1 LITKRL
7 DTIYTDHPKFSH
19 LVDHLDRH
27 SLVKV
32 NITGLRGSSRSI
44 CCSAYLNSSDSS
56 HLIILS
62 DKEEAAYFH
71 NDLAALNP
79 DQPIY
84 FFPSSYKRSIQY
96 GHTDPSNLVLRTE
109 ILHILSQGEKNPVI
123 VTYPEALIEKVV
135 DKALFGRS
143 SITVRTRESYMLEE
157 IEKQM
162 IKVGFERSDFV
173 TEPGQYSIRGGI
185 LDVFSYANDHPF
197 RIDFFGNEVES
208 IRSFQVDN
216 QLSIQPLPEVS
227 IVPDTHNL
235 LPKESRVSFLDFLPE
250 KIIIWADNL
259 TFIKDRMNEMF
270 EQTTIEQNQG
280 VPQKKDFLITG
291 NQLLNSIHSR
301 SVIGFEPYDDFQPD
315 LTVEFKTSAQPV
327 FNKNFEIL
335 CKNLLE
341 NSEMGY
347 TNLILSDNERQFER
361 LKSIFQDIDPTVQFS
376 PVSLVLHQGFIE
388 HDLRICCYTDH
399 QIFERYH
406 KFRLRGNF
414 SKREAITIKELNSL
428 SPGDYVVHSDHGIG
442 QFGGLERID
451 INGKLQEAVK
461 LVYKDQDVLYVRLH
475 ALHRISKY
483 KGKEATPPRIH
494 KLGSGAWNKLK
505 LSTKRRIKDIA
516 RELIMLY
523 ATRKTG
529 KGFAFSPDSYLQ
541 NELEASF
548 LYEDTPDQLSATIA
562 AKEGMESSFSMDRLV
577 CGDVGFG
584 KTEIAIRAAFKAVTD
599 SKQVIVLVPTTI
611 LALQHYN
618 TFRDRLRDFPC
629 TIDYISRFKKPSVQ
643 KITLKNLAEGK
654 VDIVIGT
661 HRLLGNDVIFKDLG
675 LLIIDEEQK
684 FGVASKEKLRKIKL
698 NVDTLTLTATPIPRT
713 LQFSLMGV
721 RDLSIINT
729 PPPNRHPI
737 ITELHTFNE
746 DLIKEAID
754 YEVSRGGQVFFIHN
768 RVENIGEMEALINRI
783 SPSVRTAVAH
793 GQLVGNRLENIMLDF
808 IDGDYDVLIATT
820 IIEAG
825 LDIPNTNTIIINNAH
840 HFGLSD
846 LHQLRGRVGRSNK
859 KAFCYL
865 LAPPLSMLTPDARR
879 RLRAIEEFSDL
890 GSGFNI
896 AMQDLDIRGA
906 GNLLGGEQSGF
917 ITNIGFETYHRIL
930 DEAIGELKEE
940 EFRAYFQ
947 KPTREQRTDKE
958 VKKEL
963 GKVLFVQDCLIDTD
977 LELMFPDDYIS
988 NVTERLRLYRDLD
1001 NLRNENDLLKYE
1013 NQLVDRFG
1021 PVPESGK
1028 DLLSIVPLRWT
1039 AIQSGFEKIIIRDN
1053 TMILHFVSD
1062 QSSPYFS
1069 SPVFSKIIQYIG
1081 RNPDRFRVKEVK
1093 GKLILRVE
1101 GVSGI
1106 QDARKVLLNIR
1117 SFADQE
1123 GTLSR

>member
-1 LITKRL
+1 MIKPLN
-7 DTIYTDHPKFSH
+7 TIYEDHPEFIH
-19 LVDHLDRH
+19 LVDHLDGY
-27 SLVKV
+27 SPTKV
-32 NITGLRGSSRSI
+32 NITGLKGSSRSI
-44 CCSAYLNSSDSS
+44 CCSTYLNRSNNS

-71 NDLAALNP
+71 NDLVGLNP
-79 DQPIY
+79 GRAIY

-96 GHTDPSNLVLRTE
+96 GHTDSSNLILRTE
-109 ILHILSQGEKNPVI
+109 ILNILIQGGSPVI

-135 DKALFGRS
+135 DKSLFS
-143 SITVRTRESYMLEE
+143 KNSIRVKAGESYVLDE
-157 IEKQM
+157 IEQKM
-162 IKVGFERSDFV
+162 TEAGFERWDFV

-197 RIDFFGNEVES
+197 RIDFFGNNVES

-216 QLSIQPLPEVS
+216 QLSIQALQEVS
-227 IVPDTHNL
+227 IVPDTQRL
-235 LPKESRVSFLDFLPE
+235 LINELRVSFLDFLPGNFF
-250 KIIIWADNL
+250 IWADNL
-259 TFIKDRMNEMF
+259 SVIKGRMNEIF
-270 EQTTIEQNQG
+270 EKTVYEKNLEGTLKE
-280 VPQKKDFLITG
+280 DLLITG
-291 NQLLNSIHSR
+291 DDLLKKAHQQQ
-301 SVIGFEPYDDFQPD
+301 VIVFEKHEDLEPD
-315 LTVEFKTSAQPV
+315 LTIAFRTSVQPV

-341 NSEMGY
+341 NAEMGY
-347 TNLILSDNERQFER
+347 TNLILSDNEKQFER
-361 LKSIFQDIDPTVQFS
+361 LGSIFRDIDPMVAFS
-376 PVSLVLHQGFIE
+376 PVNLVVQQGFIE
-388 HDLRICCYTDH
+388 HDLKICCYTDH

-406 KFRLRGNF
+406 KFRIRGDF
-414 SKREAITIKELNSL
+414 SKREALTIKELNSL

-442 QFGGLERID
+442 QFGGLEKID
-451 INGKLQEAVK
+451 INGKLQEAIK

-483 KGKEATPPRIH
+483 KGKEAAPPKIH

-505 LSTKRRIKDIA
+505 QSTKKKIKDIA
-516 RELIMLY
+516 RELILLY
-523 ATRKTG
+523 AKRKTE
-529 KGFAFSPDSYLQ
+529 KGVAFSPDSYLQ

-548 LYEDTPDQLSATIA
+548 LYEDTPDQLAATVA
-562 AKEGMESSFSMDRLV
+562 VKEAMESSFPMDRLV

-618 TFRDRLRDFPC
+618 TFRERLRDFPC
-629 TIDYISRFKKPSVQ
+629 TIDYISRLKKSSEQ
-643 KITLKNLAEGK
+643 KITLKKLVEGK
-654 VDIVIGT
+654 VDIIIGT
-661 HRLLGNDVIFKDLG
+661 HRLLGNDVAFKDLG
-675 LLIIDEEQK
+675 LLIVDEEQK
-684 FGVASKEKLRKIKL
+684 FGVTAKEKLRRLKL

-737 ITELHTFNE
+737 FTELHSFNE
-746 DLIKEAID
+746 DLIKEAIE

-768 RVENIGEMEALINRI
+768 RVENIGEIEALINRI
-783 SPSVRTAVAH
+783 LPPVKTAVAH
-793 GQLVGNRLENIMLDF
+793 GQLAANKLESIMLDF
-808 IDGDYDVLIATT
+808 IDGDYDVLVATT

-865 LAPPLSMLTPDARR
+865 LAPPLSILTPDARR

-906 GNLLGGEQSGF
+906 GNMLGGEQSGF
-917 ITNIGFETYHRIL
+917 IANIGFETYHRIL

-940 EFRAYFQ
+940 EFRKYFQ
-947 KPTREQRTDKE
+947 KPVQEKDAGKE
-958 VKKEL
+958 VQKEL
-963 GKVLFVQDCLIDTD
+963 GKILFVQDCIIDTD
-977 LELMFPDDYIS
+977 LELMFPEDYIS
-988 NVTERLRLYRDLD
+988 NVSERLRLYRDLD
-1001 NLRNENDLLKYE
+1001 NLRNEDDLLNFE

-1021 PVPESGK
+1021 SVPEPGRE
-1028 DLLSIVPLRWT
+1028 LLGIVPLRWT
-1039 AIQSGFEKIIIRDN
+1039 AIQLGYEKIVIREN
-1053 TMILHFVSD
+1053 RMILHFVSD
-1062 QSSPYFS
+1062 QSSPYYS
-1069 SPVFSKIIQYIG
+1069 SHVFRKIIQYIG
-1081 RNPDRFRVKEVK
+1081 KNPDRLRVKEVK
-1093 GKLILRVE
+1093 GKLTLRVE
-1101 GVSGI
+1101 GISGI
-1106 QDARKVLLNIR
+1106 QDARQVLVTIL
-1117 SFADQE
+1117 SF
-1123 GTLSR
+1123 THK

>member
-1 LITKRL
+1 MVTPL
-7 DTIYTDHPKFSH
+7 DTLYDSHPEFIH
-19 LVDHLDRH
+19 LVDHLDRY
-27 SLVKV
+27 SRTKV
-32 NITGLRGSSRSI
+32 TITGLRGSSRSI
-44 CCSAYLNSSDSS
+44 FCSCYLTRSNNS

-71 NDLAALNP
+71 NDLIGLNSG
-79 DQPIY
+79 QSIY
-84 FFPSSYKRSIQY
+84 FLPSSYKRSVQY
-96 GHTDPSNLVLRTE
+96 GQTDSSNIVMRTE
-109 ILHILSQGEKNPVI
+109 ILNKLSQGENLVI
-123 VTYPEALIEKVV
+123 VSYPEALIEKVT
-135 DKALFGRS
+135 DRS
-143 SITVRTRESYMLEE
+143 SFRRSRITVRTGESYVLEE
-157 IEKQM
+157 IEQQM
-162 IKVGFERSDFV
+162 IRAGFGRSDFV

-185 LDVFSYANDHPF
+185 LDVFSFANDLPF
-197 RIDFFGNEVES
+197 RIVFFGNDVDS
-208 IRSFQVDN
+208 IRTFQVDN
-216 QLSIQPLPEVS
+216 QLSIQSLEEIS
-227 IVPDTHNL
+227 ILPDTHDL
-235 LPKESRVSFLDFLPE
+235 LSKESGVSYLDFLPE
-250 KIIIWADNL
+250 NIVVWADN
-259 TFIKDRMNEMF
+259 FSVIQDRIN
-270 EQTTIEQNQG
+270 TIFNKTLFHENQG
-280 VPQKKDFLITG
+280 GLQKEDLLITG
-291 NQLLNSIHSR
+291 DDLLR
-301 SVIGFEPYDDFQPD
+301 EVYDRRVIVFEAQEDFETD
-315 LTVEFKTSAQPV
+315 LSLAFRTSGQPV

-341 NSEMGY
+341 NTETGY
-347 TNLILSDNERQFER
+347 TNLILSDNEKQFER
-361 LKSIFQDIDPTVQFS
+361 LKGIFQDIDPLVKFF
-376 PVSLVLHQGFIE
+376 PVHLVLHQGFIE
-388 HDLRICCYTDH
+388 HDLKICCYTDH

-406 KFRLRGNF
+406 KFRLRSNF
-414 SKREAITIKELNSL
+414 SKREALTIKALNSL
-428 SPGDYVVHSDHGIG
+428 APGDYVVHSDHGIG
-442 QFGGLERID
+442 QFGGLEKID

-483 KGKEATPPRIH
+483 KGKEAIPPRIH

-505 LSTKRRIKDIA
+505 LSAKKRIKDIA
-516 RELIMLY
+516 KELILLY
-523 ATRKTG
+523 AQRKTE
-529 KGFAFSPDSYLQ
+529 KGFGFSPDSYLQ

-548 LYEDTPDQLSATIA
+548 LYEDTPDQLAATVA
-562 AKEGMESSFSMDRLV
+562 VKEGMESSFPMDRLV

-618 TFRDRLRDFPC
+618 TFRERLRDFPC
-629 TIDYISRFKKPSVQ
+629 TIEYISRLKKPSAQ

-661 HRLLGNDVIFKDLG
+661 HRLLGKQVLFKDLG
-675 LLIIDEEQK
+675 LLIVDEEQK
-684 FGVASKEKLRKIKL
+684 FGVTAKEKLRKLKL

-737 ITELHTFNE
+737 NTELHSFNE

-768 RVENIGEMEALINRI
+768 RVENIGEIEALINRI
-783 SPSVRTAVAH
+783 SPSVKTAVVH
-793 GQLVGNRLENIMLDF
+793 GQLAGNKLENIMLGF
-808 IDGDYDVLIATT
+808 IAGDYDVLVATT

-865 LAPPLSMLTPDARR
+865 LAPPLATLTPDARR

-917 ITNIGFETYHRIL
+917 IANIGFETYHRIL

-940 EFRAYFQ
+940 EFRRFFQ
-947 KPTREQRTDKE
+947 KPIQEQYARKE
-958 VKKEL
+958 VQKEL
-963 GKVLFVQDCLIDTD
+963 EKVRFVQDCLIDTD
-977 LELMFPDDYIS
+977 LELLFPEDYIS
-988 NVTERLRLYRDLD
+988 NVSERLRLYRDLD
-1001 NLRNENDLLKYE
+1001 NLRNEDDLLTFE
-1013 NQLVDRFG
+1013 HELGDRFG
-1021 PVPESGK
+1021 PVPETGRE
-1028 DLLSIVPLRWT
+1028 LLNIVPLRWT
-1039 AIQSGFEKIIIRDN
+1039 AIQLGFEKIVIRDKI
-1053 TMILHFVSD
+1053 MILHFVSD
-1062 QSSPYFS
+1062 QHSTYYSSH
-1069 SPVFSKIIQYIG
+1069 VFSKIIQYIG

-1093 GKLILRVE
+1093 GKLTLRVE

-1106 QDARKVLLNIR
+1106 QDARQVLMSIQ
-1117 SFADQE
+1117 SFA
-1123 GTLSR
+1123 RP